1 MLPAGSLLAKKECE
15 RPQKRAQPLHS
26 THSSHLLSAHPASG
40 SALPKALPSPLH
52 TQQGTNLGITAPRSS
67 APCFPP
73 LQAVNTW
80 LSNSRWEL
88 KQLPPPCPSQGC
100 LERLTI
106 SWEIQLFPLM
116 SLEIPV
122 LRCSCSSGR
131 GGPEPLL
138 IIPGGF

>member
-1 MLPAGSLLAKKECE
+1 MLPAGSLLAKNECE

-26 THSSHLLSAHPASG
+26 PALISCLPILPLDQPFPRLFHHHPTRSREQTLG
-40 SALPKALPSPLH
+40 SQHRGVQLRVS
-52 TQQGTNLGITAPRSS
+52 
-67 APCFPP
+67 PP
-73 LQAVNTW
+73 LQSVNTW